1 MPKEKESYLTG
12 IFVKKN
18 KDTGALIR
26 GAGGAYLLSG
36 SVTKDT
42 LVDAVK
48 LADDDA
54 YDLTLWLDV
63 ESIVPK
69 SSANKRPTKSGRE
82 APDGSLK
89 IGPQYVPPARPA
101 APIPSTTITDDDIP
115 F

>member
-1 MPKEKESYLTG
+1 MSKEKESYLTG

-18 KDTGALIR
+18 KDTGTLIR
-26 GAGGAYLLSG
+26 GAGGAFLLSG
-36 SVTKDT
+36 SVTKAA
-42 LVDAVK
+42 LIDAVK
-48 LADDDA
+48 LADDDT

-69 SSANKRPTKSGRE
+69 AAADKRQTKSGRE

-89 IGPQYVPPARPA
+89 FGPQYVPLERPA
-101 APIPSTTITDDDIP
+101 ASVPSTAITEDDIP